1 MYWYILGV
9 VIMRRAVVAMRLR
22 VREGLAGGWPD
33 GLMRFPERLRLRF
46 ALWISA
52 SVARVV

>member
-9 VIMRRAVVAMRLR
+9 VIMSRA
-22 VREGLAGGWPD
+22 GWPD
-33 GLMRFPERLRLRF
+33 GLMRFPERLRLAF